1 MHMAYEFLTQ
11 KDIDLSRL
19 GFGDSLLFEFDKDK
33 CYLRISIFQ
42 NDHYQDHFVV
52 DLKDEFCLANLEVEI
67 EDSEEI
73 MED

>member
-1 MHMAYEFLTQ
+1 MAYQFLCGR
-11 KDIDLSRL
+11 DANLSKL
-19 GFGDSLLFEFDKDK
+19 GFGDFLHFDFDSER
-33 CYLRISIFQ
+33 CLLRISIFH